1 MSYET
6 LINEVQKVRSP
17 EQINF
22 LYNIVVLMRNNNAL
36 FDATVASM
44 PVNVHRKRKLFSDL
58 PAYDFG
64 RPTVDI
70 ISELREERL

>member
-36 FDATVASM
+36 FDTAVA
-44 PVNVHRKRKLFSDL
+44 PVNSRGQRKLFSDL